1 MRKRFSLLLLS
12 LLATTMPTSLAS
24 AQDTATP
31 AVPRVSP
38 QVGNAR
44 EIMTLI
50 QTGKLDEAEKK
61 IDETTDAPGISKIS
75 NRVMLVS
82 AYARAGNTEKA
93 KEQQD
98 KLLAEWK
105 ELAKEGKIPAELVA
119 MPLRNLLQTS
129 SANGGP
135 EGAAK
140 WGREQVAELIAVI
153 PNKDDV
159 SALITEGALESVL
172 ADYRSNF
179 NLPEES
185 EKVDNLLGRVSAALK
200 DADPA
205 VRARLL
211 TPWVSLRMSRINRN
225 AEKNLEESVTE
236 ADALVTD
243 LGNYG
248 DPTADQTLLGQIVRI
263 RTALTQR
270 AMRVNPQLAMAQVE
284 KLKVL
289 LDSVSEE
296 NEAVKK
302 FAESSKRT
310 VDSLARSLEMEL
322 KRAELI
328 GKKAFPLQ
336 ADVFVNGEAITDE
349 ELKGKVVLL
358 DFWAVWCG
366 PCIATFPHLR
376 EWQDKYADKGLVII
390 GVTNYYK
397 YDWDDENKRIK
408 NDKELTPENEQ
419 KALVRFAEHHNLKH
433 RFMVQPSGSTFAKE
447 YAVSGIPQAVLIDK
461 EGNIRMI
468 KVGSGEANAHA
479 LDEMLKELLGDGKA
493 AE

>member
-1 MRKRFSLLLLS
+1 MRKRFSFLLLS
-12 LLATTMPTSLAS
+12 LLATTMPTSLVS
-24 AQDTATP
+24 AQDTAAP

-38 QVGNAR
+38 QVGNVR

-61 IDETTDAPGISKIS
+61 IDETTDAPALSKIS
-75 NRVMLVS
+75 NRSMLLM
-82 AYARAGNTEKA
+82 AYSRAGKVEKV
-93 KEQQD
+93 KEQEG
-98 KLLAEWK
+98 KLLT
-105 ELAKEGKIPAELVA
+105 ELKDVIKEGTITGEMAV
-119 MPLRNLLQTS
+119 MPLRTLIQAR
-129 SANGGP
+129 SADGGP
-135 EGAAK
+135 EAAAK
-140 WGREQVAELIAVI
+140 WGREQISEILTLI
-153 PNKDDV
+153 PNKGDL
-159 SALITEGALESVL
+159 SATVTEGALEALV
-172 ADYRSNF
+172 ADFRSNF
-179 NLPEES
+179 GLAEET
-185 EKVDNLLGRVSAALK
+185 EKVDEMLTKYSVALK
-200 DADPA
+200 DTDEIN
-205 VRARLL
+205 RGKLL
-211 TPWVSLRMSRINRN
+211 TSWVNLRLSRINRKAEN
-225 AEKNLEESVTE
+225 APEEYTNE
-236 ADALVTD
+236 AEALVTD

-248 DPTADQTLLGQIVRI
+248 NPAADQSLLGQVVRI
-263 RTALTQR
+263 RTALAQR
-270 AMRVNPQLAMAQVE
+270 AMRSNPQMAKTQLD
-284 KLKVL
+284 KLTAL
-289 LDSVSEE
+289 LDSVSSD
-296 NEAVKK
+296 NEILKRFVD
-302 FAESSKRT
+302 SSKRN
-310 VDSLARSLEMEL
+310 VDSLSRSLESEL